1 MHCPRA
7 WTDVSPATCGMKP
20 SPLSLPTCSDQYVTL
35 RGPRCAPVLKQA
47 VRWKYTPMGRD
58 AGGQSWSTGPSS
70 WSERED
76 TWDALPGSISCPA
89 FRRWHQAHARRECL
103 PPAYAQRLRETAWWD
118 PVVPAQYL
126 GLGTRW
132 GAFLWREKPIQGK
145 EYVVTRNRSP
155 RELGGSSGYVPGLH
169 FCRPPF
175 TIRDVCTWSRLHHQP
190 STNQ

>member
-1 MHCPRA
+1 MERWWHRPYVPQSTLE
-7 WTDVSPATCGMKP
+7 TDF
-20 SPLSLPTCSDQYVTL
+20 PLPLCSDQYVTL
-35 RGPRCAPVLKQA
+35 RGPRRAPVLKQA

-58 AGGQSWSTGPSS
+58 AVGQSWSTGPSS

-103 PPAYAQRLRETAWWD
+103 PPAYTQHLRETAWWD

-132 GAFLWREKPIQGK
+132 GAFLWQEKPIQGK

-175 TIRDVCTWSRLHHQP
+175 TTRDVCTWSRLHHQP